1 MALQNQAK
9 GKQEGVIKGGDV
21 DVISVELFSSHH
33 KDSFKLGNIWKNISI
48 FENMQKNYIEGE
60 ITISET
66 QALFEFIPIITNEKI
81 VIKFITPSAAEP
93 YEFIGHLHEIPSRIQ
108 ISQGQQVYVLRFISP
123 EFVKNQKIKFSKSYN
138 KMLISDMVT
147 NIYDQ
152 HLSGVTDKSLRVIP
166 TTDQTSRVVPTMSP
180 FKAIN
185 WLTKWSVSPSYRD
198 GVSYVFFEN
207 QTGYHYGPIEAL
219 VDSSVNKNPVAIYTK
234 EIVMA
239 QEGKHKEVGRAY
251 HSISSIETFTPKYFS
266 GIVSGAYASKAK
278 THDIVLRKIGD
289 STRNYFE
296 SYSKTKHL
304 ESSDENTMLHND
316 TSLGEYS
323 DSFVRCIP
331 DHYLAYSDQPSSR
344 TTSTSLTRI
353 SQFSQFFSKKLNIV
367 VPGDSDR
374 TIGEIVEVKVP
385 SASPALD
392 STMGDKD
399 KYLSGRYLITGLRHS
414 IEMSAENNKA
424 NHTLHMELSS
434 DSYASPLPEQ
444 TVRHWT

>member
-1 MALQNQAK
+1 MADNDAT

-33 KDSFKLGNIWKNISI
+33 KDSFKLGDIWKNISI
-48 FENMQKNYIEGE
+48 VENIQKNYIEGE

-66 QALFEFIPIITNEKI
+66 QALLEFIPIITNEKI

-93 YEFIGHLHEIPSRIQ
+93 YVFVGHLHEIPSRIQ
-108 ISQGQQVYVLRFISP
+108 ISQGEQVYVLGFISP

-138 KMLISDMVT
+138 KTLISDMVED
-147 NIYDQ
+147 IYDQ
-152 HLSGVTDKSLRVIP
+152 YIKGVTGKSLSVLP

-198 GVSYVFFEN
+198 GASYVFFEN
-207 QTGYHYGPIEAL
+207 QAGYHYVPIEAL
-219 VDSSVNKNPVAIYTK
+219 VDSSVNKKPAATYTK
-234 EIVMA
+234 EIVIA
-239 QEGKHKEVGRAY
+239 QDGKHKEVGRAY
-251 HSISSIETFTPKYFS
+251 HSISDIEAFTPKYFS
-266 GIVSGAYASKAK
+266 GIVSGAYASRAK
-278 THDIVLRKIGD
+278 THDIVLRQIGD
-289 STRNYFE
+289 STRNYFQ
-296 SYSKTKHL
+296 SYSTTKHL

-316 TSLGEYS
+316 ISLGGYS

-331 DHYLAYSDQPSSR
+331 DHYLAQSDQPSSR
-344 TTSTSLTRI
+344 TTSTSLTRT
-353 SQFSQFFSKKLNIV
+353 SQLNQFFSKKLNII

-374 TIGEIVEVKVP
+374 TVGEVVEVKLP

-392 STMGDKD
+392 STLGDKD
-399 KYLSGRYLITGLRHS
+399 KYLSGRYLITGLIHS
-414 IEMSAENNKA
+414 IEKSAENNKA
-424 NHTLHMELSS
+424 NHMLHMELSS